1 MNRRLATAASLVA
14 VAATMGLS
22 ACSSSSTGSS
32 SSGSSAAKPIVGP
45 ATLTGM
51 QTAVTLDTKTIDY
64 LKGLGV
70 TVAGN
75 GKAHGVTLSDG
86 AAVAFPITGGTVT
99 VYTKGTHTPYVEGM
113 INHVGSGITL
123 TAGSKSVKLT
133 DFLVNPGTSTLS
145 GTVDTGSGTPMTNVP
160 LFFLD
165 GPDHLRHRPVHARR
179 HQGHSP
185 PGRRDH
191 ARGLLRGP
199 RQDPGLHGDR
209 CRAHRRD
216 CLIAHLPHP
225 DRPSPLR
232 RWRAVLCVRPCACGS
247 SPSAAT
253 LTAA

>member
-51 QTAVTLDTKTIDY
+51 QTAVTLDTKTIGY
-64 LKGLGV
+64 LMGLGV

-133 DFLVNPGTSTLS
+133 DFLVNPGTSMLS

-165 GPDHLRHRPVHARR
+165 GSRLTISGTGPYMLDGTKVT
-179 HQGHSP
+179 
-185 PGRRDH
+185 
-191 ARGLLRGP
+191 LLPSTATTLESFFGATGKIP
-199 RQDPGLHGDR
+199 AYTEIGV
-209 CRAHRRD
+209 AH
-216 CLIAHLPHP
+216 I
-225 DRPSPLR
+225 
-232 RWRAVLCVRPCACGS
+232 V
-247 SPSAAT
+247 AT
-253 LTAA
+253 A